1 MTIETL
7 NNSDVS
13 LLNELQPSGWGT
25 ILPAHEF
32 YTTNTDFCSS
42 IRINNDT
49 KIVGIGTTIIHS
61 DVAWLAHI
69 IVHQENRNQG
79 IGQLITQSLINDSLT
94 KNCDTIYLIAT
105 DLGAPVYTK
114 SGFETETEYLFFKD
128 IKAEKSWEIS
138 NNILPFHPD
147 YKVIITEIDKLISG
161 ENRLFHLEKYLQ
173 NGFVYQNNTSIEGF
187 YLPDFGEGLILATTK
202 EAGIEL
208 MKMRFTNH
216 DYACFPKDNIDAVD
230 FLYKYGYKEFKKAK
244 RMRLGKQRD
253 WNPSNIYNRIGG
265 NIG

>member
-7 NNSDVS
+7 NNSDVN
-13 LLNELQPSGWGT
+13 LLDELQPSGWGT

-42 IRINNDT
+42 IQILNNT
-49 KIVGIGTTIIHS
+49 KIVGIGTTIIHN

-79 IGQLITQSLINDSLT
+79 IGQLITQSLVNAS
-94 KNCDTIYLIAT
+94 KARKCDTIYLIAT

-128 IKAEKSWEIS
+128 IKAEESWRIS
-138 NNILPFHPD
+138 GNIVPFHTD
-147 YKVIITEIDKLISG
+147 HKTAIAAIDKLISG
-161 ENRLFHLEKYLQ
+161 EDRMFHLERHFKD
-173 NGFVYQNNTSIEGF
+173 GFVYNNKTVIEGF
-187 YLPDFGEGLILATTK
+187 YLPSFGEGLILAKTE
-202 EAGIEL
+202 EAGVQL
-208 MKMRFTNH
+208 MKMRFRDH
-216 DYACFPKDNIDAVD
+216 DNASFPKDNTHAID
-230 FLYKYGYKEFKKAK
+230 FLYKYGYKEFKTSK

>member
-13 LLNELQPSGWGT
+13 LLDELQPSGWGT

-42 IRINNDT
+42 IRINNGT
-49 KIVGIGTTIIHS
+49 KIVGIGTAIIHN
-61 DVAWLAHI
+61 DVAWLGHI
-69 IVHQENRNQG
+69 IVHAENRNQG
-79 IGQLITQSLINDSLT
+79 IGRLITQSLVNDSVS

-128 IKAEKSWEIS
+128 INSEESWGIS
-138 NNILPFHPD
+138 NNIIPFNPD
-147 YKVIITEIDKLISG
+147 HKTAIAEIDKLISG
-161 ENRLFHLEKYLQ
+161 EDRLFHLEKYLQ
-173 NGFVYQNNTSIEGF
+173 DGFLYQNNNVIEGF
-187 YLPDFGEGLILATTK
+187 YLPAFGEGLIVAKTK

-216 DYACFPKDNIDAVD
+216 ENACFPKDNIDAVD
-230 FLYKYGYKEFKKAK
+230 FLYQYGYKEFKTAK